1 MERSKLQALV
11 SQEENQKSQLQFKL
25 IDLDKILKE
34 LTISITQKKYIV
46 NEYDQLIIKTEST
59 LKKVSKYVN
68 IIKSVIITIFLHF
81 LRCPMI

>member
-1 MERSKLQALV
+1 MQEILLERSKLQALV

-59 LKKVSKYVN
+59 LKKVSK
-68 IIKSVIITIFLHF
+68 
-81 LRCPMI
+81 